1 MGVGMA
7 TQHMEQPPFD
17 VSFDL
22 DGRRVV
28 YLDCRNA
35 LFCSLEIFAAMVGV
49 SEDTVRSW
57 VQVGTVPSI
66 KMGRPRLVNL
76 AQLRADLA
84 KHKTIFSQGDYLDE

>member
-1 MGVGMA
+1 MS
-7 TQHMEQPPFD
+7 TQHLDQPPFD

-22 DGRRVV
+22 DGKRVI

-35 LFCSLEIFAAMVGV
+35 RSCSKETFAAMNGV
-49 SEDTVRSW
+49 SVDTVIAWMQS
-57 VQVGTVPSI
+57 GTVPSI

-84 KHKTIFSQGDYLDE
+84 KGKTIFAQGDYTDE